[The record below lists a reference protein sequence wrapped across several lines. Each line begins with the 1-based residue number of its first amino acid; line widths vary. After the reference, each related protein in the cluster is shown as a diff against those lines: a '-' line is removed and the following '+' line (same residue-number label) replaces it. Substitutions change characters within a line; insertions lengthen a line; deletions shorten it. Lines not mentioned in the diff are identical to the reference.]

1 MYWREIAV
9 EPQAGTAPWSSTG
22 WETTNTGGKDALA
35 RCVMIIVEA
44 SKCLK
49 IIPHTAQNYSRLLN
63 KSKTD

>member
-9 EPQAGTAPWSSTG
+9 EPQAGTARSSTG
-22 WETTNTGGKDALA
+22 WETANTGGKDALA

-44 SKCLK
+44 SILLK